1 MKYKELTL
9 SIIKNAHSDWEEQAF
24 ESILRTHIE
33 ANYENIVQ
41 DLPAGDKNAQLLADT
56 VLENLI
62 AFGYDVIYQSE

>member
-1 MKYKELTL
+1 MKFKELTL

-33 ANYENIVQ
+33 ANYEKVFYDI
-41 DLPAGDKNAQLLADT
+41 PGDNEIGKRMADT
-56 VLENLI
+56 VLKNLS